1 MSLTNEPIQSKKII
15 FKGIIM
21 LSQQE
26 VLTQACYGSFY
37 TTFHHHVC

>member
-15 FKGIIM
+15 FKGIM

-26 VLTQACYGSFY
+26 VLTQACFGSFY
-37 TTFHHHVC
+37 TTFHHHVF